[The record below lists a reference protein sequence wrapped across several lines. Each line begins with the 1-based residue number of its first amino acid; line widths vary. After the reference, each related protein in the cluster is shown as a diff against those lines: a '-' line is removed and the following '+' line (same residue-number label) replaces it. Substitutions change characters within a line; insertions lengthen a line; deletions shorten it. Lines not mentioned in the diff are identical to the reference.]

1 MLPAVVLAA
10 GASTRMGTP
19 KALLPS
25 PDGRPFV
32 ARIVRTLAAAGL
44 DTIVVVTGADHDAI
58 VSAVRADA
66 PAVLPRFAR
75 NPHPGRGQLSSIWA
89 GMDAVLTADTTGL
102 AITLVDV
109 PMVEVATVVRVVE
122 AWRRTRAP
130 VVRPAIGERHGHPV
144 IFDAAVFGELRDA
157 PLEAGAKVVVRA
169 HERRLVNVAVADEG
183 CLVDVDTR
191 EDYEALR
198 RRGG

>member
-25 PDGRPFV
+25 PDGRPFI

-44 DTIVVVTGADHDAI
+44 DTVVVVTGADHDAI

-75 NPHPGRGQLSSIWA
+75 NPDPGRGQLSSIWA
-89 GMDAVLTADTTGL
+89 GMDAALNAGSEGL

-109 PMVEVATVVRVVE
+109 PMVEVATVVSVVE

-144 IFDAAVFGELRDA
+144 IFDAAVFGALREA

-169 HERRLVNVAVADEG
+169 HESRLVNVAVADEG

-198 RRGG
+198 RGRG